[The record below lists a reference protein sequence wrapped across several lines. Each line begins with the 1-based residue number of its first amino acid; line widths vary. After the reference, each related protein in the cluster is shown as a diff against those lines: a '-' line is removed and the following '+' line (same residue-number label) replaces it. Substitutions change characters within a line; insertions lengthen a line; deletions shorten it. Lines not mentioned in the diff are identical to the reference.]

1 MQEIKNW
8 KDVKASEDFERLTAG
23 GYVCIIMQAEDEPN
37 KQYLKI
43 QYDIAEGDHK
53 DHWANTSE
61 RFGWWGGDFYRS
73 YKQSAVG
80 MFKGFTNAVEGSNPG
95 YTWNWDEKSLKGKL
109 VGIVLGEEEYTG
121 NDGSVKTRLKVR
133 SVKTVADIREGKFRV
148 PPLKRLEATAEDKA
162 VAETFEAIDTDV
174 PF

>member
-8 KDVKASEDFERLTAG
+8 KNVKASEDFERLPAG
-23 GYVCIIMQAEDEPN
+23 GYICTIIHATDSPD

-43 QYDIAEGDHK
+43 EYDIAEGDHK
-53 DHWANTSE
+53 DHWADTKE

-73 YKQSAVG
+73 YKDSAVG
-80 MFKGFTNAVEGSNPG
+80 MFKAFTNAVEGSNPG
-95 YTWNWDEKSLKGKL
+95 FTWAWKEKDLEGKMIG
-109 VGIVLGEEEYTG
+109 VVLGEEEYTG

-133 SVKTVADIREGKFRV
+133 SVKSVQDIREGKFKV
-148 PPLKRLEATAEDKA
+148 PTLKKLTPASDDDPR
-162 VAETFEAIDTDV
+162 ETFEAIDGDV

>member
-8 KDVKASEDFERLTAG
+8 KDIKASEDFERLTAG
-23 GYVCIIMQAEDEPN
+23 GYVCTIIHVEDEPN

-53 DHWANTSE
+53 DHWASTNE

-73 YKQSAVG
+73 YKDSAAG
-80 MFKGFTNAVEGSNPG
+80 MFKGFINAVEGSNPG
-95 YTWNWDEKSLKGKL
+95 YTWSWNEKSLEGKMI
-109 VGIVLGEEEYTG
+109 GIVLGEEEYTG
-121 NDGSVKTRLKVR
+121 NDGSVKTRLKVKT
-133 SVKTVADIREGKFRV
+133 VKTVKDIRDGKFRI
-148 PPLKRLEATAEDKA
+148 PPLKRLEPSAEDKT

>member
-8 KDVKASEDFERLTAG
+8 ENVKPSEDFERLAAG
-23 GYVCIIMQAEDEPN
+23 AYICKIIHTENEPN

-53 DHWANTSE
+53 DHWSQTQD

-73 YKQSAVG
+73 YKESALG
-80 MFKGFTNAVEGSNPG
+80 MFKGFINAVEGSNPG
-95 YTWNWDEKSLKGKL
+95 YVWNWDENTLKGKMIG
-109 VGIVLGEEEYTG
+109 VILGEEEYTG

-133 SVKTVADIREGKFRV
+133 NVKTVQDVREGKFRV
-148 PPLKRLEATAEDKA
+148 PALKKLAPTAEDRE
-162 VAETFEAIDTDV
+162 VADTFESIDTDV